1 MFCLCVASE
10 SYVFVFSC
18 FGVFIFCIYECVSL
32 YFVFLC
38 FVFFVV
44 VALFVYISDI
54 SAKMLST
61 YTQ

>member
-1 MFCLCVASE
+1 
-10 SYVFVFSC
+10 VFVFSC

-38 FVFFVV
+38 FFVVV